1 MRSRRPLNTVVGI
14 FLKVLYVGLPLS
26 CASAALYDV
35 LLHGFGSVLLQV
47 GFSIAALF
55 LGVHLIR
62 RTIVFADDMLWA
74 MAPARTAAAFRI
86 ATVRRRLV
94 ELLAARP
101 VLSEA

>member
-1 MRSRRPLNTVVGI
+1 MRSGRPLNIMVGI
-14 FLKVLYVGLPLS
+14 FLKVLYAGLPLG
-26 CASAALYDV
+26 CAGAALYDV
-35 LLHGFGSVLLQV
+35 MLHGFGSVLLQV

-74 MAPARTAAAFRI
+74 TAPARTAAAFRI